1 MFNTSPYTLK
11 LLAALVWYSGAVVL
25 YIKSA
30 SMLFRA
36 EMINPGQH
44 WIWMAVLSGLV
55 IGGIKAKYLFK
66 RLCFKNLARINALQ
80 QTKLWHFYRIRF
92 FIFLFAMVLL
102 GSFLSRLVQDNYPML
117 IIMAVV
123 ELSVATA
130 LVGSSNCFW
139 REEIN

>member
-92 FIFLFAMVLL
+92 FIFPPISTNDRLL
-102 GSFLSRLVQDNYPML
+102 TEKRWHRRSKHSPGASWPVRSTRQSKLSR
-117 IIMAVV
+117 
-123 ELSVATA
+123 SVAA
-130 LVGSSNCFW
+130 
-139 REEIN
+139 